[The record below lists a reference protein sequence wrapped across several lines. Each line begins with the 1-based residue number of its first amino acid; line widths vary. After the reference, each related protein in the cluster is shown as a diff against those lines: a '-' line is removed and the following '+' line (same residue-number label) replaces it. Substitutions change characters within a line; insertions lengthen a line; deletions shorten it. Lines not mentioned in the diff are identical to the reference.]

1 MLEFIR
7 EKAKGKRII
16 ILGFGLEGQSTLKY
30 LLTKKEN
37 FKELIISDFNVQ
49 VLNHSLIKEHQ
60 IICFV
65 GDKYQKLIDKDD
77 FIIKSPGIK
86 LEPHLQLLESHSQTS
101 LFLERY
107 QSQIIGITGTKG
119 KSTTS
124 TMMYQILKEQ
134 DKQAFLVGNIGQPAF
149 DMIDKMKA
157 DSLIVY
163 ELSAHQLQCVSH
175 GPRFAILLNLMPEHL
190 DFFETIEN
198 YYLAKCQIFNQQSKE
213 SFRYIAHSCSH
224 VTDKLGIKQK
234 QKQNF
239 TKIENYILYDQDRAI
254 LKEND
259 LQFLLGH
266 HHIENIQ
273 ALVELVLFMGLDLSQ
288 ALNSI
293 RQFHPLPHRQELLGE
308 KNGIRFINDSISTI
322 PQSAIQAVK
331 AIEKVDVLILGGLD
345 RGVDYSELVA
355 FLAKESFKKVYFLG
369 KAGERVKK
377 ELLDKQLEVQFKY
390 SWNEKLQD
398 IRNELLKIENSTVL
412 LSPAAASYDA
422 FKNFEERGDY
432 FREVFLE
439 ICEKK

>member
-16 ILGFGLEGQSTLKY
+16 ILGFGLEGLSTLKY
-30 LLTKKEN
+30 LLSQKEK
-37 FKELIISDFNVQ
+37 FKEIIISDFNEQ

-60 IICFV
+60 ITCFV
-65 GDKYQKLIDKDD
+65 GDRYQKQIDKDD

-86 LEPHLQLLESHSQTS
+86 LEAHLQSMERHSQTS
-101 LFLERY
+101 LFLEKY
-107 QSQIIGITGTKG
+107 QKKIIGITGTKG

-124 TMMYQILKEQ
+124 TMMYQILKDQ
-134 DKQAFLVGNIGQPAF
+134 KKDAFLVGNIGQPAF
-149 DMIDKMKA
+149 DMIEKMKE
-157 DSLIVY
+157 DSWIVY

-175 GPRFAILLNLMPEHL
+175 GPHYAILLNLMPEHL
-190 DFFETIEN
+190 DFFQTTEK
-198 YYLAKCQIFNQQSKE
+198 YYLAKCQIFNQQVQG
-213 SFRYIAHSCSH
+213 SFRFIAKSCEAF
-224 VTDKLGIKQK
+224 TNKYGIRQK
-234 QKQNF
+234 ENF
-239 TKIENYILYDQDRAI
+239 SKVENLALYHHDQAI

-273 ALVELVLFMGLDLSQ
+273 ALVELVLFLGLDLSQ

-293 RQFHPLPHRQELLGE
+293 RQFHPLAHRQELLGE

-331 AIEKVDVLILGGLD
+331 AIGKVDVLILGGLD

-355 FLAKESFKKVYFLG
+355 FLSKERFKKVYFLG

-377 ELLDKQLEVQFKY
+377 ELLDKQVEVQFEY

-398 IRNELLKIENSTVL
+398 IRNELLKIKNSTVL

-432 FREVFLE
+432 FREVFSE